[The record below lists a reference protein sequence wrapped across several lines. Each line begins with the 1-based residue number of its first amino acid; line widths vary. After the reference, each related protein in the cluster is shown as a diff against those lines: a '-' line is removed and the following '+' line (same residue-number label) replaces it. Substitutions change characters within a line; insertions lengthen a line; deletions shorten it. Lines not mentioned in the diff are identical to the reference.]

1 MSLAETGAV
10 LWDGWRAQR
19 SGPAAIAR
27 RQAARLA
34 ALVRFARERSPLYR
48 ELYRDLPA
56 DEIRLDRLP
65 PVTKPRPARKGVLL
79 DAGDQYMIV
88 PPGSAIVV
96 GSVLIVTARARA

>member
-10 LWDGWRAQR
+10 LWDAWRAQR
-19 SGPAAIAR
+19 SGPAALAR

-34 ALVRFARERSPLYR
+34 DLVRFARERSPLYR

-56 DEIRLDRLP
+56 EIRLDRLP
-65 PVTKPRPARKGVLL
+65 PVTKPRPARNGVLF

-88 PPGSAIVV
+88 DKSHRDRPSWSGRS
-96 GSVLIVTARARA
+96 